1 MKIFEDSLVQ
11 KEKFRIAA
19 NKLLNHCF
27 ILKKREDTRK
37 EYIFILQNKSSFQE
51 YFDLL
56 GYELDINE
64 TQGVIALSNL
74 YGTGRLRLKKIES
87 ILLLILRLLYVEKKK
102 ELSLSDDI
110 VVTTDEVNEKYNMLK
125 IQSKLTLDKTTLR
138 ESMRIFKKYN
148 IISTIDRDVAM
159 SDARIII
166 YPSVLFA
173 VPNDNLND
181 AYTHANEMLDQY
193 IRGGEASD
201 DENTDQDTTD

>member
-1 MKIFEDSLVQ
+1 MKILEDSLVQ
-11 KEKFRIAA
+11 KEKFRVAA

-27 ILKKREDTRK
+27 ILKKKADTRK
-37 EYIFILQNKSSFQE
+37 DYIFIVQNKVSFQE

-64 TQGVIALSNL
+64 VQGVISLTSS
-74 YGTGRLRLKKIES
+74 YGTGRLRLRKIES

-110 VVTTDEVNEKYNMLK
+110 AVTTDDVNEKYNMLK

-138 ESMRIFKKYN
+138 ESMRIFKRYN
-148 IISTIDRDVAM
+148 IISTIDRDLAM
-159 SDARIII
+159 SDARMII

-173 VPNDNLND
+173 VSNDNLND
-181 AYTHANEMLDQY
+181 AYAHANQMLEQY
-193 IRGGEASD
+193 ISGGESRD
-201 DENTDQDTTD
+201 DEIIDQDTTD

>member
-1 MKIFEDSLVQ
+1 MKIFEDSLIQ
-11 KEKFRIAA
+11 KEKFRAAA

-37 EYIFILQNKSSFQE
+37 EYVFIVQNKESFKE

-64 TQGVIALSNL
+64 VQGVVALTNP
-74 YGTGRLRLKKIES
+74 YGTGRLRLRKIES

-102 ELSLSDDI
+102 ELSLSDEI
-110 VVTTDEVNEKYNMLK
+110 VITTDEVNEKYNMLK
-125 IQSKLTLDKTTLR
+125 IQSKLTLDKTILR
-138 ESMRIFKKYN
+138 ESMRVFKRYN

-181 AYTHANEMLDQY
+181 AYIHANEMLDQY

-201 DENTDQDTTD
+201 DENIDQDTTD

>member
-1 MKIFEDSLVQ
+1 MKIFEDSPVQ

-37 EYIFILQNKSSFQE
+37 EYVFILQNKASFQE

-56 GYELDINE
+56 GYEVDINE
-64 TQGVIALSNL
+64 AQGVVALSNP
-74 YGTGRLRLKKIES
+74 YGTGRLRLRKIES

-102 ELSLSDDI
+102 ELSLSEDI

-125 IQSKLTLDKTTLR
+125 IQSKLTLDKTTMR
-138 ESMRIFKKYN
+138 DSMRVFKRYN
-148 IISTIDRDVAM
+148 IISLIDRDVAV
-159 SDARIII
+159 SDARMII

-173 VPNDNLND
+173 VPNDKLND
-181 AYTHANEMLDQY
+181 AYIHANEMLGQY

-201 DENTDQDTTD
+201 DENIDQDTTD

>member
-1 MKIFEDSLVQ
+1 MKIFEDSPVQ
-11 KEKFRIAA
+11 KEKFRLAA

-27 ILKKREDTRK
+27 ILKKKEDTRK
-37 EYIFILQNKSSFQE
+37 DYVFIVQNKVSFQE

-64 TQGVIALSNL
+64 AQGVVSLTSS
-74 YGTGRLRLKKIES
+74 YGTGRLRLRKVES

-110 VVTTDEVNEKYNMLK
+110 VVTTDDVNEKYNMLK

-138 ESMRIFKKYN
+138 ESMRVFKRYN
-148 IISTIDRDVAM
+148 IISTIDRDLAM
-159 SDARIII
+159 SDARMII

-181 AYTHANEMLDQY
+181 AYSHANQMLDQY
-193 IRGGEASD
+193 ISGGESSD
-201 DENTDQDTTD
+201 DEIIDQDTTD